1 MEFKLHSIDFQIS
14 QPKSNCLFFD
24 YCLLKFVNGPIF
36 FDFCKVRQY
45 SRTLLAIIILQ
56 FAFISGYSQGQET
69 NWYFGNMAGLNFG
82 TTPPTAL
89 TNSAMNAFEGCATIS
104 DTAGNLLF
112 YTNGNMVWNKNHN
125 TMPTG
130 NALNGDGAA
139 TQTAIIVPAPQNLN
153 KYYIFTV
160 DTNGGTRGLCYSEV
174 DMSLNGGLGDVTVK
188 NVQLITPVTE
198 KLTAIKRANNIDV
211 WVVVHGWNSDAFH
224 VFQITPAG
232 VNTTPITSNVGSVHG
247 GSFTFAHG
255 YMKASQDAQKLACAI
270 RGGLKTELFDFDNIN
285 GTVSNA
291 VPLTATTQVYGLE
304 FSPNSKYLY
313 VAATSNPGTITQY
326 DAKAGNAAAVI
337 ASATVIG
344 TYSGLIG
351 ALQRGPDNKIYVC
364 QFQSTSLGIIPTPDL
379 AGTAA
384 GFIPNGIFLG
394 GKTSQYGLPNFLQ
407 SFFLVADFTY
417 ADTCSGSNTQFTLTL
432 PNPNPDSVIWNFN
445 DPLSGANDTSTLLNP
460 THQFTTAGT
469 YTVELIAYQSLLTD
483 TVRRTIQIVATPA
496 PNLGSNFSICEG
508 NTQILNP
515 GTFSAGASLLW
526 QDGSTASNY
535 VADTTEQ
542 VIVTV
547 TDLAG
552 CIGKDTVD
560 VTWIAIPVPN
570 LGANSIYCEGDTILL
585 DATEPNATYFWQDG
599 STDSVYHA
607 YSTGTYIV
615 EVTVDGCMGTDNV
628 DLTFDPV
635 PIVNLG
641 ADTTLCKGI
650 PLYLDATNP
659 NATYIWQDGT
669 TNSSQIIFDPGT
681 YVVNVTIGTCT
692 KSDTI
697 VIDQQDQP
705 IVDLGEDT
713 LLCYGQPLLYDAY
726 NYGAIYEWQDGSTN
740 VTYEPKSPGNYY
752 VTATNQCGS
761 DADSVE
767 VMFEVCNC
775 LVYMPEAFTPNS
787 DNKNDVFNYKYNCT
801 NFEATF
807 DIYNRFG
814 EHVFSAVSPD
824 EAWDGTFKGTKSPPG
839 LYIYILHF
847 KGYDNGH
854 YVDTKQ
860 KGYFSL
866 IR

>member
-1 MEFKLHSIDFQIS
+1 MEFKLHSMDFQIS

-24 YCLLKFVNGPIF
+24 YCGLKFVNGTIF

-56 FAFISGYSQGQET
+56 FIFISGYSQGQET
-69 NWYFGNMAGLNFG
+69 NWYFGNMAGLNFA
-82 TTPPTAL
+82 TTPPTPL

-112 YTNGNMVWNKNHN
+112 YTNGNMVWNKNH
-125 TMPTG
+125 TAMPSG

-160 DTNGGTRGLCYSEV
+160 DTNGGARGLCYSEV

-224 VFQITPAG
+224 VFKITPAG
-232 VNTTPITSNVGSVHG
+232 VNTTPITSNVGSIHG
-247 GSFTFAHG
+247 GTFTFAHG

-285 GTVSNA
+285 GTVSN
-291 VPLTATTQVYGLE
+291 PITLTATTQVYGVE

-313 VAATSNPGTITQY
+313 VSATSNPGTITQY
-326 DAKAGNAAAVI
+326 DAKAGSSAAVI

-344 TYSGLIG
+344 TFSGLIG

-417 ADTCSGSNTQFTLTL
+417 ADTCSGGNTQFTLTL

-445 DPLSGANDTSTLLNP
+445 DPSTGANDTSTLFNP
-460 THQFTTAGT
+460 IHQFSAAGT

-483 TVRRTIQIVATPA
+483 TVRRTIQIAASPTPI
-496 PNLGSNFSICEG
+496 LGSNFSICEG
-508 NTQILNP
+508 NTQLLNP
-515 GTFSAGASLLW
+515 GTFSAGATLLW

-547 TDLAG
+547 TDLTG
-552 CIGKDTVD
+552 CVGKDTVD
-560 VTWIAIPVPN
+560 VTWIALPVPN

-585 DATEPNATYFWQDG
+585 DASEPNATYFWQDG

-635 PIVNLG
+635 PVVNLG
-641 ADTTLCKGI
+641 VDTTICKGI

-669 TNSSQIIFDPGT
+669 TNSSMIIFDPGT
-681 YVVNVTIGTCT
+681 YVVNVTIGTCS

-726 NYGAIYEWQDGSTN
+726 NYGATYEWQDGSTN

-752 VTATNQCGS
+752 VTATNQCGT

-767 VMFEVCNC
+767 VIFEVCNC
-775 LVYMPEAFTPNS
+775 LVYIPEAFTPNS

-801 NFEATF
+801 DFEATF

-814 EHVFSAVSPD
+814 EHVFSAASPD
-824 EAWDGTFKGTKSPPG
+824 EAWDGTFKGSKSPSG
-839 LYIYILHF
+839 LYIYILSY

-854 YVDTKQ
+854 WVDTKK